1 MTQSILKCIC
11 FGSWLTGC
19 ISQGLYSCTKHRDR
33 EASWGGK
40 GLFSLHFHI
49 AVHHQRKSGHELTQ
63 GTFHQELMQR
73 PSRGAAYWLASLG
86 LFSLL
91 SYRTQD
97 YQPRDGIT
105 HNGLG
110 LSHLITDWENGLQL
124 DLMDAFP
131 QGRFFSLWLFQLVS
145 SWHRKPASTQGMA
158 AGTGYWEIIS
168 QPYTGVNDNEAR
180 LLGNQFPVTYLL
192 KQAFVF

>member
-1 MTQSILKCIC
+1 MGWIPRWGSLWMAFPSVSPPDFISVFSPMSILFPLLRRTEAPTLWSSFFLRSVILGILSFWANIPC
-11 FGSWLTGC
+11 L
-19 ISQGLYSCTKHRDR
+19 SQGFYFCTKHNDR

-110 LSHLITDWENGLQL
+110 LSHLITD
-124 DLMDAFP
+124 
-131 QGRFFSLWLFQLVS
+131 
-145 SWHRKPASTQGMA
+145 
-158 AGTGYWEIIS
+158 
-168 QPYTGVNDNEAR
+168 
-180 LLGNQFPVTYLL
+180 
-192 KQAFVF
+192 